1 MELYKQFVNK
11 HGFRR
16 IGRAICDLFF
26 KFDCFAIHA
35 SIVRISFNYFLIE
48 ILTMNAIIL
57 LRDVFGETKIYIYI
71 CVTHVKYT
79 SFNIL
84 IELFRRK

>member
-57 LRDVFGETKIYIYI
+57 IRDVSGETKIYIYLCNARKI
-71 CVTHVKYT
+71 YIVQY
-79 SFNIL
+79 FN
-84 IELFRRK
+84 